1 MWFSFG
7 CPFWFSCCWCYTTIS
22 VHRKRLPHWLFLGFF
37 HIEYCI
43 SLLDSLVF
51 DKSSVCF
58 SSLSSLYKCN
68 RFIRFSSHTRF
79 HSSFIFLCLNIFT
92 LFYVHSQSNLLFLS
106 IHSNSN
112 SWIVPFATSWLFI
125 CYVNCWH

>member
-1 MWFSFG
+1 MTLPLFNG
-7 CPFWFSCCWCYTTIS
+7 CDFHLVAHFDFLAADATRRLVCIANDYLIDCFW
-22 VHRKRLPHWLFLGFF
+22 VFF

-51 DKSSVCF
+51 DKSSDCF

-92 LFYVHSQSNLLFLS
+92 LFYVHSQSNLLFLC

-112 SWIVPFATSWLFI
+112 S
-125 CYVNCWH
+125 